1 MVVVV
6 VVRSVRATEPS
17 VDADVQLPVLWLCRD
32 VAVRGVFVRA
42 ACLVAATSALVVGV
56 VGGVSIVC
64 PDVVALELRGLVAH
78 CQGAGWFGGLVV
90 GRVGVIVVTVF
101 VVEIRERNA
110 ETTSSGVAVDGRTR
124 VVVAVWSALAGASVS
139 EVQVGHCWLPG
150 EAGLDSC

>member
-1 MVVVV
+1 
-6 VVRSVRATEPS
+6 
-17 VDADVQLPVLWLCRD
+17 
-32 VAVRGVFVRA
+32 
-42 ACLVAATSALVVGV
+42 